1 MTRKEEGKQKKS
13 AFARRNRTGLIFLI
27 PSAVLCL
34 TFIIYPLLTVIYY
47 SMTDWDGMSKEKN
60 FIGLYHYMHVSKI
73 DGFAEMM
80 IATFTFAMGVTA
92 LTILISFIA
101 ALILDKTGRGR
112 LPRGLM
118 RTLWFFPALLS
129 SAIVGILWRIMYNY
143 KNGVINA
150 ILKMIGLKPVQWLET
165 KGVTNI
171 AIIIGNT
178 WVTVGLCVI
187 VFMAGLQAIP
197 QELFEAARID
207 GASSW
212 KQVRYI
218 TIPLMST
225 SITINAIT
233 TTIAAFRAYELPY
246 LISQGKPGKSTLMM
260 TQRIYFYGFTAHDYG
275 RGSAIA
281 VMLTLII
288 VIISLIQLVILR
300 RREDIY

>member
-1 MTRKEEGKQKKS
+1 MTRKAEEKQKKS

-34 TFIIYPLLTVIYY
+34 TFIIYPLITVIYY

-80 IATFTFAMGVTA
+80 IATFTFALGVTA

-150 ILKMIGLKPVQWLET
+150 ILKMVGLKPVQWLET

-207 GASSW
+207 GAGSW

-288 VIISLIQLVILR
+288 VIISLIQLVLLR

>member
-1 MTRKEEGKQKKS
+1 MTRKAEGKQKKS

-34 TFIIYPLLTVIYY
+34 TFIIYPLITVIYY

-80 IATFTFAMGVTA
+80 IATFTFALGVTV

-150 ILKMIGLKPVQWLET
+150 ILKMAGLKPVQWLET
-165 KGVTNI
+165 KGITNI

-288 VIISLIQLVILR
+288 VIISLIQLVLLR

>member
-34 TFIIYPLLTVIYY
+34 TFIIYPLITVIYY

-80 IATFTFAMGVTA
+80 IATFTFALGVTA

-150 ILKMIGLKPVQWLET
+150 ILKMVGLKPVQWLET

-288 VIISLIQLVILR
+288 VIISLIQLVLLR

>member
-1 MTRKEEGKQKKS
+1 MTKKAEGKQKKS
-13 AFARRNRTGLIFLI
+13 AFARRNLTGLLFLI
-27 PSAVLCL
+27 PSAALCL
-34 TFIIYPLLTVIYY
+34 IFIIYPLINVIYY

-60 FIGLYHYMHVSKI
+60 FIGLYHYMHLGKI
-73 DGFAEMM
+73 DGFSEMM
-80 IATFTFAMGVTA
+80 IATFTFALGVTA

-150 ILKMIGLKPVQWLET
+150 MLKAVGLKPVQWLET
-165 KGVTNI
+165 RGVTNI

-207 GASSW
+207 GATSW
-212 KQVRYI
+212 KQVRFI

-260 TQRIYFYGFTAHDYG
+260 TQRIYFYGFSAHDYG

-288 VIISLIQLVILR
+288 VAISLLQLVLLR

>member
-1 MTRKEEGKQKKS
+1 MTRKAEGKQKKS

-34 TFIIYPLLTVIYY
+34 TFIIYPLITVIYY

-80 IATFTFAMGVTA
+80 IATFTFALGVTA

-118 RTLWFFPALLS
+118 RTRWFFPALLS

-150 ILKMIGLKPVQWLET
+150 ILKMAGLKPVQWLET

-288 VIISLIQLVILR
+288 VIISLIQLVLLR

>member
-1 MTRKEEGKQKKS
+1 MTRKAEGKQKKS

-34 TFIIYPLLTVIYY
+34 TFIIYPLITVVYY

-80 IATFTFAMGVTA
+80 VATFTFALGVTA

>member
-1 MTRKEEGKQKKS
+1 MTRKAEGKQKKS

-34 TFIIYPLLTVIYY
+34 TFIIYPLITVIYY

-80 IATFTFAMGVTA
+80 IATFTFALGVTA

-150 ILKMIGLKPVQWLET
+150 ILKMAGLKPVQWLET

-288 VIISLIQLVILR
+288 VIISLIQLVLLR

>member
-1 MTRKEEGKQKKS
+1 MSKKMENKHKRS
-13 AFARRNRTGLIFLI
+13 AFARRNRSGLVFLI

-34 TFIIYPLLTVIYY
+34 TFIIYPLINVIYY
-47 SMTDWDGMSKEKN
+47 SLTDWDGMSKEKN
-60 FIGLYHYMHVSKI
+60 FIGLHHYLHLSEI
-73 DGFAEMM
+73 DGFGEMM
-80 IATFTFAMGVTA
+80 IATFTFALGVTA

-101 ALILDKTGRGR
+101 ALALDKTGRGR

-129 SAIVGILWRIMYNY
+129 GAIVGILWRIMYNY

-150 ILKMIGLKPVQWLET
+150 LLKMVGLQPVKWLET
-165 KGVTNI
+165 RVVTNI

-178 WVTVGLCVI
+178 WFSIGLCVI

-197 QELFEAARID
+197 QELFEAAKID
-207 GASSW
+207 GATSW

-218 TIPLMST
+218 TIPLMAT

-260 TQRIYFYGFTAHDYG
+260 TQRIYFYGFAAHDYG

-288 VIISLIQLVILR
+288 VVISLLQLVLLR

>member
-1 MTRKEEGKQKKS
+1 MMNKAEGKQKKS
-13 AFARRNRTGLIFLI
+13 AFARRNRTGLIFLL
-27 PSAVLCL
+27 PSAALCL
-34 TFIIYPLLTVIYY
+34 VFIIYPLINVIYY
-47 SMTDWDGMSKEKN
+47 SMTDWDGMSKTKN
-60 FIGLYHYMHVSKI
+60 FIGLYHYMHLSKI
-73 DGFAEMM
+73 DGFSEMM
-80 IATFTFAMGVTA
+80 IATFSFAIGVTV
-92 LTILISFIA
+92 LTILIAFIA
-101 ALILDKTGRGR
+101 ALVLDKTGRGR

-150 ILKMIGLKPVQWLET
+150 LLKGAGLEPVKWLET
-165 KGVTNI
+165 KGITNI

-178 WVTVGLCVI
+178 WVSVGLCVI

-207 GASSW
+207 GATSW

-218 TIPLMST
+218 TIPLMSA

-260 TQRIYFYGFTAHDYG
+260 TQRIYFYGFHAHDYG

-288 VIISLIQLVILR
+288 VIISLLQLVLLR

>member
-34 TFIIYPLLTVIYY
+34 TFIIYPLITVIYY

-80 IATFTFAMGVTA
+80 VATFTFALGVTA

-150 ILKMIGLKPVQWLET
+150 ILKMVGLKPVQWLET

-288 VIISLIQLVILR
+288 VIISLIQLVLLR

>member
-1 MTRKEEGKQKKS
+1 MTRKAEGKQKKS

-34 TFIIYPLLTVIYY
+34 TFIIYPLITVIYY

-80 IATFTFAMGVTA
+80 IATFTFALGVTA

-150 ILKMIGLKPVQWLET
+150 ILKMVGLKPVQWLET

-288 VIISLIQLVILR
+288 VIISLIQLVLLR
-300 RREDIY
+300 RREEIY

>member
-13 AFARRNRTGLIFLI
+13 AFARRNRPGLIFLI

-34 TFIIYPLLTVIYY
+34 TFIIYPLITVVYY

-80 IATFTFAMGVTA
+80 VATFTFALGVTA

-150 ILKMIGLKPVQWLET
+150 ILKMVGLKPVQWLET

-288 VIISLIQLVILR
+288 VIISLIQLVLLR

>member
-34 TFIIYPLLTVIYY
+34 TFIIYPLITVVYY

-80 IATFTFAMGVTA
+80 VATFTFALGVTA
-92 LTILISFIA
+92 LTIMISFIA

-150 ILKMIGLKPVQWLET
+150 ILKMVGLKPVQWLET

-212 KQVRYI
+212 KQVRFI

-246 LISQGKPGKSTLMM
+246 LISQGKPGKSTLLM

-288 VIISLIQLVILR
+288 VIISLIQLVLLR

>member
-27 PSAVLCL
+27 SAVLCL
-34 TFIIYPLLTVIYY
+34 TFIIYPLITVIYY

-150 ILKMIGLKPVQWLET
+150 ILKMVGLKPVQWLET

>member
-34 TFIIYPLLTVIYY
+34 TFIIYPLITVVYY

-80 IATFTFAMGVTA
+80 VATFTFALGVTA

-150 ILKMIGLKPVQWLET
+150 ILKMVGLKPVQWLET

>member
-1 MTRKEEGKQKKS
+1 MTRKADGKQKKS

-34 TFIIYPLLTVIYY
+34 TFIIYPLITVIYY

-60 FIGLYHYMHVSKI
+60 FIGLYHYRHVSKI

-80 IATFTFAMGVTA
+80 VATFTFALGVTA

-150 ILKMIGLKPVQWLET
+150 ILKMVGLKPVQWLET

>member
-34 TFIIYPLLTVIYY
+34 TFIIYPLITVIYY

-80 IATFTFAMGVTA
+80 VATFTFALGVTA

-150 ILKMIGLKPVQWLET
+150 ILKMVGLKPVQWLET

>member
-1 MTRKEEGKQKKS
+1 MTRKAEGKQKKS

-34 TFIIYPLLTVIYY
+34 TFIIYPLITVVYY

-80 IATFTFAMGVTA
+80 VATFTFALGVTA

-288 VIISLIQLVILR
+288 VIISLIQLVLLR

>member
-34 TFIIYPLLTVIYY
+34 TFIIYPLITVIYY

-150 ILKMIGLKPVQWLET
+150 ILKMVGLKPVQWLET

>member
-1 MTRKEEGKQKKS
+1 MTRKAEGKQKKS

-34 TFIIYPLLTVIYY
+34 TFIIYPLITVIYY

-80 IATFTFAMGVTA
+80 IATFTFALGVTA

-150 ILKMIGLKPVQWLET
+150 ILKMVGLKPVQWLET

>member
-34 TFIIYPLLTVIYY
+34 TFIIYPLITVIYY

-80 IATFTFAMGVTA
+80 VATFTFALGVTA

-150 ILKMIGLKPVQWLET
+150 ILKMAGLKPVQWLET

>member
-1 MTRKEEGKQKKS
+1 MTRKAEGKQKKS

-34 TFIIYPLLTVIYY
+34 TFIIYPLITVIYY

-80 IATFTFAMGVTA
+80 IATFTFALGVTA

-150 ILKMIGLKPVQWLET
+150 ILKMVGLKPVQWLET

-171 AIIIGNT
+171 AFIIGNT

-218 TIPLMST
+218 TIPLMSMNFFAN
-225 SITINAIT
+225 S
-233 TTIAAFRAYELPY
+233 R
-246 LISQGKPGKSTLMM
+246 
-260 TQRIYFYGFTAHDYG
+260 YFASPVSRYSSATA
-275 RGSAIA
+275 
-281 VMLTLII
+281 M
-288 VIISLIQLVILR
+288 
-300 RREDIY
+300 

>member
-34 TFIIYPLLTVIYY
+34 TFIIYPLITVIYY

-150 ILKMIGLKPVQWLET
+150 ILKMVGLKPVQWLET

-218 TIPLMST
+218 TVPLMST

>member
-1 MTRKEEGKQKKS
+1 
-13 AFARRNRTGLIFLI
+13 
-27 PSAVLCL
+27 
-34 TFIIYPLLTVIYY
+34 
-47 SMTDWDGMSKEKN
+47 
-60 FIGLYHYMHVSKI
+60 MHVSKI

-80 IATFTFAMGVTA
+80 VATFTFALGVTA

-150 ILKMIGLKPVQWLET
+150 ILKMVGLKPVQWLET

>member
-1 MTRKEEGKQKKS
+1 MTRKAEGKQKKS

-34 TFIIYPLLTVIYY
+34 TFIIYPLITVIYY
-47 SMTDWDGMSKEKN
+47 SMTDWDGMSKGKN

-80 IATFTFAMGVTA
+80 IATFTFALGVTV

-150 ILKMIGLKPVQWLET
+150 ILKMAGLKPVQWLET

-288 VIISLIQLVILR
+288 VIISLIQLVLLR
-300 RREDIY
+300 RREEIY